1 MKIADHALVMLVIML
16 PDNLL
21 FKFQK
26 IVFAMYKCTFS
37 GTGDGSALKNLDDAY
52 SVVNIEWE

>member
-1 MKIADHALVMLVIML
+1 
-16 PDNLL
+16 
-21 FKFQK
+21 
-26 IVFAMYKCTFS
+26 MYKSTFS